1 MAQKNRQYATVVE
14 TEIFPSTEQAII
26 IESIDKVKIEDYAKA
41 IGDIIGAQEVRFISR
56 ISINRVCIYVSTK
69 ELADNLIEKQKN
81 VVISGVTLEIKPLFT
96 RNKRIII
103 SNVHPF
109 IPHQV
114 IENVLISE
122 YKIQPVSKISFL
134 KAGIDKTPYAH
145 CYSLR
150 RQVYIK
156 PEDIGSMPGSF
167 QINHDGVT
175 NWIYLSSDSI
185 KCFICKEEGHQA
197 KNCPQTNADTN
208 ADTFKVPKNPRSSV
222 TSMESSP
229 PPPPDKHTFDINST
243 FPILPAKRSHSDIET
258 SASGSSIQTNIV
270 PNKNNNAVKQ
280 ISNKNKRTK
289 AEENINNKDKFDLNE
304 VKEEIN
310 NNTYKYPL
318 TYLQFLNF
326 LERGYKTTNLAAI
339 ADEFKVELSKISVMI
354 NLVYPLIS
362 SRGTKNRL
370 SRFRKRLQRPEETI
384 TDSEDSQSFSED
396 NMVN

>member
-1 MAQKNRQYATVVE
+1 MLFTRPSQKPTFSHQKN
-14 TEIFPSTEQAII
+14 II

-41 IGDIIGAQEVRFISR
+41 IGDIIGAKEVRFISR
-56 ISINRVCIYVSTK
+56 ISNNRVCIYVSTK

-81 VVISGVTLEIKPLFT
+81 VVISGVTLKIKPLFT

-114 IENVLISE
+114 IENALISE

-134 KAGIDKTPYAH
+134 KAGIDKTSYAH

-156 PEDIGSMPGSF
+156 PEDIDLMPGSF
-167 QINHDGVT
+167 QVNHDGVT

-185 KCFICKEEGHQA
+185 KCFICKEEGHQT
-197 KNCPQTNADTN
+197 KNCPQTNADT
-208 ADTFKVPKNPRSSV
+208 FKAPKNPRSSV
-222 TSMESSP
+222 TSIESSLP
-229 PPPPDKHTFDINST
+229 PPPNQHTFDSNNT
-243 FPILPAKRSHSDIET
+243 FRILPAKRSHSNIET

-280 ISNKNKRTK
+280 ISEKSKRTK

-326 LERGYKTTNLAAI
+326 LERGYKATNLAAI

-370 SRFRKRLQRPEETI
+370 SRFRKRIQRPEEII